1 MKKINP
7 DAGDFSFDLFKAIED
22 VLYEYTTGD
31 ADDIEHIAN
40 EMAVAAIRALV
51 TEQNLLS

>member
-7 DAGDFSFDLFKAIED
+7 DAGDFGYDLFKAIEA
-22 VLYEYTTGD
+22 VLCKYTTGD
-31 ADDIEHIAN
+31 ADVIEDFAN
-40 EMAVAAIRALV
+40 EMAVEAIRALV